1 MYVSFYFIKNACTA
15 QAFNAKIYTALSF
28 KLFYI
33 KKGMRT
39 MTPENAEILHKINAY
54 AEKTL
59 ADIDPQKTPVSFQLE
74 TLKPVMEEI
83 AKEKGM
89 AVEDVFILYMD
100 LASEVAVKAEEQFQA
115 ELKDR
120 NIF

>member
-1 MYVSFYFIKNACTA
+1 
-15 QAFNAKIYTALSF
+15 
-28 KLFYI
+28 
-33 KKGMRT
+33 

-89 AVEDVFILYMD
+89 SVEDVFILYMD
-100 LASEVAVKAEEQFQA
+100 LASEVKAEAQFQS
-115 ELKDR
+115 EL
-120 NIF
+120 NL